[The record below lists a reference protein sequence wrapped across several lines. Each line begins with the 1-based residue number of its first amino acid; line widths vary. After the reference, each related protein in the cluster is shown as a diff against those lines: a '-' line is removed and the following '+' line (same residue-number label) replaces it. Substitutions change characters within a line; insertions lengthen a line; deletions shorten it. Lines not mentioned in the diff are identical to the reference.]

1 MQVAFHSTR
10 ESSVP
15 MLIRPVRYLDL
26 PVLKALFEETLAEE
40 YERRGVD
47 LSSQVA
53 RWQRMYPLVR
63 ALSLFPNPFQYSMNL
78 WVAEVEG
85 EVAGFIQASPAS
97 REGDRWHVD
106 FVAVA
111 PGFRSGGVA
120 AAMLDHVV
128 LGQVDAGVE
137 CFTAEVDV
145 RNRRALELY
154 ARRGFRRYARLN
166 YLQMLPEQSQLF
178 APAPPPAGLR
188 SYRPRDAEA
197 LLELHRACTPE
208 EVRLVDTRTSTEL
221 EMGFVEHTLSRW
233 RRKLGLFEDRR
244 YVLESDRRQVIGYLR
259 VQGHFR
265 SLPQILR
272 VMVHPGYEAELPGLI
287 GFGLGK
293 LRGFP
298 DSLVLAWVP
307 DYQAST
313 LEALSESG
321 FSLLTEDYLLVRDGM
336 MPCRPV
342 KALVPAAVEEPLL
355 KPAFFREGG

>member
-1 MQVAFHSTR
+1 
-10 ESSVP
+10 

-26 PVLKALFEETLAEE
+26 PVLKSLFEETLAEE

-78 WVAEVEG
+78 WVAEVDG
-85 EVAGFIQASPAS
+85 VVAGFIQASPALRDGS
-97 REGDRWHVD
+97 RWHVD
-106 FVAVA
+106 FIAVA
-111 PGFRSGGVA
+111 PEFRSSGVA

-128 LGQVDAGVE
+128 LAQAEAGVD

-154 ARRGFRRYARLN
+154 ARRGFRRYARLE
-166 YLQMLPEQSQLF
+166 YLQMMPEAIQHF
-178 APAPPPAGLR
+178 APAVPPTGLR
-188 SYRPRDAEA
+188 SVRPRDAEA

-208 EVRLVDTRTSTEL
+208 EVRLVDTRTATGL
-221 EMGFVEHTLSRW
+221 EMGFVEHTLARW

-244 YVLESDRRQVIGYLR
+244 YVLENDRRQIIGYLR

-265 SLPQILR
+265 SLPHVLR
-272 VMVHPGYEAELPGLI
+272 VMVHPGYEDELPGLV

-298 DSLVLAWVP
+298 DSLVLAWGP
-307 DYQAST
+307 DYQQAT
-313 LEALSESG
+313 LEALREAG
-321 FSLLTEDYLLVRDGM
+321 FAFLTEDYLLVRDGM
-336 MPCRPV
+336 VPV
-342 KALVPAAVEEPLL
+342 KPIRTGLPSGVEEPLL
-355 KPAFFREGG
+355 KPAYCRRGS